1 MKPEIT
7 FRDLGLMKYNQAWGL
22 QEDLLQE
29 VIKRHSLAAQTN
41 NGYFLL
47 VEHPH
52 VFTLGNSGKE
62 ANLLVNE
69 EYLRSKGAEF
79 YKINR
84 GGDITYHG
92 PGQIVGYPVIHLNG
106 FHIGIREYVHRLEE
120 VIILTLKQFRIEAS
134 RLDGAAGV
142 WLDTGEKS
150 KSRKICAMGVRVSRG
165 VTMHGFAFN
174 INTDLSYYN
183 LINPCGFTDRGVTS
197 LSKELGREINLDE
210 VKNHL
215 KNSFTEVFGCELITD

>member
-7 FRDLGLMKYNQAWGL
+7 FRDPGLMKYDQAWDF

-69 EYLRSKGAEF
+69 DYLRSKGAEF

-92 PGQIVGYPVIHLNG
+92 PGQIVGYPVIHLNS
-106 FHIGIREYVHRLEE
+106 FHIGIREYVYRLEE
-120 VIILTLKQFRIEAS
+120 VIILTLKHYGIEAS
-134 RLDGAAGV
+134 RMDGAAGV
-142 WLDTGEKS
+142 WLDTSDKS
-150 KSRKICAMGVRVSRG
+150 KLRKICAMGVRVSRG

-174 INTDLSYYN
+174 INTDLSFYN

-215 KNSFTEVFGCELITD
+215 KNSFTEVFECELITY

>member
-7 FRDLGLMKYNQAWGL
+7 FRDPGMMKYDQAWDF

-69 EYLRSKGAEF
+69 DYLRSKGAEF

-92 PGQIVGYPVIHLNG
+92 PGQIVGYPVIHLNS

-120 VIILTLKQFRIEAS
+120 VIILTLQHYGIEAS

-142 WLDTGEKS
+142 WLDASEKS

-174 INTDLSYYN
+174 INTDLSFYN

-215 KNSFTEVFGCELITD
+215 KNSFTEVFECELITD

>member
-1 MKPEIT
+1 MKPRII
-7 FRDLGLMKYNQAWGL
+7 FRDLRLMKYDQAWGL
-22 QEDLLQE
+22 QENLLQE
-29 VIKRHSLAAQTN
+29 VIKSQITADQSDS
-41 NGYFLL
+41 GYFLL

-62 ANLLVNE
+62 TNLLVNQE
-69 EYLRSKGAEF
+69 FLRSKGAEF

-92 PGQIVGYPVIHLNG
+92 PGQIVGYPVIHLQS

-120 VIILTLKQFRIEAS
+120 VIIRTLRNYGIEAS
-134 RLDGAAGV
+134 RLEGAAGV
-142 WLDTGEKS
+142 WLDIADKS

-174 INTDLSYYN
+174 INTDLSFYH

-197 LSKELGREINLDE
+197 LSKELGKEIDIQE

-215 KNSFTEVFGCELITD
+215 RTSFAEVFRCELITD

>member
-1 MKPEIT
+1 MTPEIT
-7 FRDLGLMKYNQAWGL
+7 FRDLGQMKYDQAWDF
-22 QEDLLQE
+22 QENLLQE
-29 VIKRHSLAAQTN
+29 VIKTHSIADQTHG
-41 NGYFLL
+41 GYFLL
-47 VEHPH
+47 VEHSH

-69 EYLRSKGAEF
+69 DFLRSKGAEF

-92 PGQIVGYPVIHLNG
+92 PGQIVGYPVIYLNS

-120 VIILTLKQFRIEAS
+120 VIIRTLRYYGIEAS

-142 WLDTGEKS
+142 WLDASEKS
-150 KSRKICAMGVRVSRG
+150 TSRKICAMGVRVSRG

-174 INTDLSYYN
+174 INTDLSFYN

-197 LSKELGREINLDE
+197 LSKELGKEIDLQE

-215 KNSFTEVFGCELITD
+215 RTSFTEVFECELITD

>member
-7 FRDLGLMKYNQAWGL
+7 FRDLGLMKYDQAWGF
-22 QEDLLQE
+22 QENLLQE
-29 VIKRHSLAAQTN
+29 VIKMHSLPDQSN
-41 NGYFLL
+41 GGYFLL

-69 EYLRSKGAEF
+69 DYLRSKGAEF

-92 PGQIVGYPVIHLNG
+92 PGQIVGYPVIHLNS

-120 VIILTLKQFRIEAS
+120 VIILTLKHYGIEAS

-142 WLDTGEKS
+142 WLDTSDKL
-150 KSRKICAMGVRVSRG
+150 KLRKICAMGVRVSRG

-174 INTDLSYYN
+174 INTDLSFYN

-197 LSKELGREINLDE
+197 LSKELGREINLNE

-215 KNSFTEVFGCELITD
+215 RISFSDVFECELITD